1 MKKIKKN
8 DFRSKLNSIMLLFSI
23 VFLLF
28 YGANTFAQTTT
39 IRGSIQDSNG
49 QSLIGVNVIVKGT
62 QQGTVTD
69 IDGNFILS
77 VPSPNSIL
85 EVSYIGYQSQE
96 IALNGR
102 TSINVTLEEDTQ
114 SLEEVIVVGYGTQ
127 KKINLTGSVQ
137 NVSSDDIVKRNVSN
151 TSIALQGLVPGVSVT
166 TSSGRP
172 GYDGAGIK
180 IRGTG
185 SINSS
190 SSPLILIDGVI
201 ADTYGLN
208 FIDMNSIESIS
219 VLKDAASAS
228 IYGSRA
234 SNGVILITTKRA
246 KDNKLNISYSGYV
259 GSNSPTAMPK
269 PLSAVDYMK
278 SINTARANADIGPQY
293 SDELINEFETL
304 GPDNINRYDTNWRE
318 EIIRNNALTHN
329 NSLSLS
335 GGSDAIKVFANLG
348 HFYQGGNIANNDYQR
363 STLRLNTDA
372 QINKWLKA
380 GIDINIRESKTVQPT
395 NDSPE
400 SIINKA
406 TTFVPVFSGIND
418 DGTWG
423 YGQNGD
429 NPIAS
434 AEVSGLNTARSPE
447 LGLKGFLQ
455 INPFEGFE
463 VYTSY
468 SRRKIETKSDSFL
481 KPYDTYEGG
490 AYKTTYPASG
500 TSKYE
505 GWSQT
510 LTKQFNLQ
518 ASYEKQVSE
527 HYFKILTGV
536 QTEEINGRSFSA
548 SRKGY
553 EYDGFE
559 DINHGDN
566 ATATNAGGHS
576 DWSML
581 SYYGRL
587 NYNYKERYLA
597 ELNGRFDASSRF
609 MKDYR
614 WGFFPSA
621 SVGWRISEEAFF
633 ESIKNTVNNLK
644 LRVSYGILGN
654 QDIGSYYPYA
664 ATISPGYGYWFNKEL
679 GSGVAQ
685 SQVANEKISWEKSAQ
700 TNIGVDLSLI
710 DTKLNVTFDYYVR
723 NIDDMLQQFPIPVYV
738 GLGSP
743 WENAGSMRNNGWDL
757 NLTWRD
763 KIGDVNYSITG
774 NFSDVRNEITDL
786 YGKEYIGTQ
795 ITREGDPMSSWYGY
809 VSDGYFQS
817 QEEIDNS
824 PVFGEKANI
833 KPGYIKY
840 KDLSGP
846 EGVPDSVINSFDRTI
861 IGNPSPRYEYSLNL
875 GADWKGL
882 DVNIFLQGVGKK
894 ELFYSGYG
902 VRPFYIG
909 RSMFE
914 NQLDYWTEDNR
925 NAKFPILLIDG
936 SGNNPNN
943 MISDFWV
950 KSGAYL
956 RLKNVVLGYTIP
968 KNITSKYNMN
978 SLRFYV
984 SGQNLLTFSNAYEGY
999 DPENSVSGGSFYP
1012 LMRTYTFGLT
1022 VNF

>member
-1 MKKIKKN
+1 MKKIIKI
-8 DFRSKLNSIMLLFSI
+8 DHRSKRNSIVLLLSI
-23 VFLLF
+23 LCLLF
-28 YGANTFAQTTT
+28 YGANSYAQTATV
-39 IRGSIQDSNG
+39 RGSITDSKG
-49 QSLIGVNVIVKGT
+49 EPLIGVNVIVKGT
-62 QQGTVTD
+62 QQGTISD
-69 IDGNFILS
+69 IDGKYTLS
-77 VPSPNSIL
+77 VPSANATL
-85 EVSYIGYQSQE
+85 EFSYIGYKSQD
-96 IALNGR
+96 IAVNGR
-102 TSINVTLEEDTQ
+102 TTINVTLVEDTQ
-114 SLEEVIVVGYGTQ
+114 ALDELIVVGYGTQ
-127 KKINLTGSVQ
+127 KKVNLTGSVQ
-137 NVSSDDIVKRNVSN
+137 NVSSEDLVKRNVAN
-151 TSIALQGLVPGVSVT
+151 TSIALQGMVPGVSVV

-172 GYDGAGIK
+172 GFDGAGIK

-185 SINSS
+185 SINST
-190 SSPLILIDGVI
+190 SSPLVLIDGVI
-201 ADTYGLN
+201 ADTNGLN

-293 SDELINEFETL
+293 SDQLINEYETL
-304 GPDNINRYDTNWRE
+304 GPDNINRYDTNWRKQ
-318 EIIRNNALTHN
+318 IIRDNALTHN

-348 HFYQGGNIANNDYQR
+348 HFYQDGNIANNNYNR

-372 QINKWLKA
+372 QITKWLKA

-418 DGTWG
+418 DGSWG

-434 AEVSGLNTARSPE
+434 AEVSGLNTVTTPE
-447 LGLKGFLQ
+447 LGLKGSLQ

-463 VYTSY
+463 VFTSY
-468 SRRKIETKSDSFL
+468 SRRKIESKSDSFL

-490 AYKTTYPASG
+490 SYKTTYPASG
-500 TSKYE
+500 TNKYE

-510 LTKQFNLQ
+510 ITKQYNLQ
-518 ASYEKQVSE
+518 ASYEKDISDS
-527 HYFKILTGV
+527 YFKILTGL
-536 QTEEINGRSFSA
+536 QTEEINNRSFSA

-553 EYDGFE
+553 EYDGYE
-559 DINHGDN
+559 DLNHGNN

-576 DWSML
+576 DWAML

-587 NYNYKERYLA
+587 NYSFKERYLA

-609 MKDYR
+609 MKDQR

-621 SVGWRISEEAFF
+621 SVGWRVSEEAFF
-633 ESIKNTVNNLK
+633 EPIKNTISNLK
-644 LRVSYGILGN
+644 FRASYGILGN
-654 QDIGSYYPYA
+654 QDIFSYYPYA
-664 ATISPGYGYWFNKEL
+664 ATISPGYGYWFNKEI
-679 GSGVAQ
+679 GSGAAQ
-685 SQVANEKISWEKSAQ
+685 TQVANDKISWEKSAQ
-700 TNIGVDLSLI
+700 VNFGLDLTLI
-710 DTKLNVTFDYYVR
+710 ESKLNATFDYYVR

-738 GLGSP
+738 GLSSP

-757 NLTWRD
+757 TINWRD
-763 KIGDVNYSITG
+763 KVGDFNYNITA
-774 NFSDVRNEITDL
+774 NLSDVKNKIINL
-786 YGKEYIGTQ
+786 YGKEYIGEQ

-809 VSDGYFQS
+809 ISDGYFQT
-817 QEEIDNS
+817 QEDIDNS
-824 PVFGEKANI
+824 PVFGEKKNI

-840 KDLSGP
+840 KDISGP
-846 EGVPDSVINSFDRTI
+846 EGEPDGKIDSFDRTI

-875 GADWKGL
+875 GVDWKGL
-882 DVNIFLQGVGKK
+882 DLNVFFQGVGKK
-894 ELFYSGYG
+894 DLYYSGYG
-902 VRPFYIG
+902 IRPFYVG

-914 NQLDYWTEDNR
+914 NQLDFWTEDNR

-950 KSGAYL
+950 KSGSFL

-968 KNITSKYNMN
+968 KNITSKY
-978 SLRFYV
+978 SLNTVRFYV
-984 SGQNLLTFSNAYEGY
+984 SGQNLLTFTNAYEGY